1 MASLRANGGIGALNV
16 SHVAYPTHTFHTP
29 SGKIEFYSTRAKE
42 LGLPPLP
49 VQEPASPSAYPLAL
63 CQGRTIAQFHSF
75 YDQGQALPTLRARN
89 RVPELWISQAD
100 AEARDLMNGDA
111 IRIYNGRG
119 SFEAWAHVTVKI
131 PAGVVWMRDGWM
143 GLNNLT
149 SGAAVL
155 PEAAL
160 DVFPFT
166 VGQAKF
172 EAMVEVSPK

>member
-1 MASLRANGGIGALNV
+1 MRVRHLAAKLFEPCRAGQNHIRKTARRFVHEQIITDDEFHSIEAGSHLLGIG
-16 SHVAYPTHTFHTP
+16 
-29 SGKIEFYSTRAKE
+29 KR
-42 LGLPPLP
+42 
-49 VQEPASPSAYPLAL
+49 
-63 CQGRTIAQFHSF
+63 AQFHSF